1 MQRPAGIVLRAGCH
15 TLPKMDTRATASSR
29 SVAAA
34 IAALSLALLAAPA
47 AYACPL
53 ALVLAID
60 VSSSVDDS
68 EYELQRQGLAEAFR
82 DPQVGAA
89 IRATGGLLASA
100 FEWSGREQQ
109 VVQAD
114 WTWLETPEEIAR
126 FADRIEGTP
135 RSHYRYPTALGY
147 ALGYAAIHH
156 GRAPR
161 DCARRVVDMAGDGI
175 NNEGFPPESA
185 YRAFDYSAITV
196 NGLAIAGDDPDPVR
210 YYGDRVIRGP
220 GAFVEVARGFGDY
233 ARAMKRK
240 LLREIDG
247 PPLALGPGERPAP
260 ELQRQSRLE
269 EAP

>member
-1 MQRPAGIVLRAGCH
+1 
-15 TLPKMDTRATASSR
+15 MDIRTTAFPR
-29 SVAAA
+29 SGAAMV
-34 IAALSLALLAAPA
+34 AALSLALGAAPA
-47 AYACPL
+47 AHACPL

-109 VVQAD
+109 VVKAD

-126 FADRIEGTP
+126 FADRLADTP
-135 RSHYRYPTALGY
+135 RSHRRYPTALGY

-161 DCARRVVDMAGDGI
+161 ECIRRVVDMAGDGI

-196 NGLAIAGDDPDPVR
+196 NGLAIAGDHPDPVR
-210 YYGDRVIRGP
+210 YYRNRVIRGP
-220 GAFVEVARGFGDY
+220 GAFVEVARGFEDY

-240 LLREIDG
+240 LLRELDG
-247 PPLALGPGERPAP
+247 PPLALGPGEGASV
-260 ELQRQSRLE
+260 ELQRQS
-269 EAP
+269 